1 MVDYFEAKSG
11 AGWHDATLHVSKSGG
26 NINFTVAVSN
36 VGSWSYEGRY
46 TARLE
51 KMQDGRLVTI
61 ATKNGTCAPRSN
73 GSFTN
78 VGGSGTSMRVS
89 VTMEHGGFGSVQFTR

>member
-61 ATKNGTCAPRSN
+61 ATKMVLAPQDQMVRLQ
-73 GSFTN
+73 TL
-78 VGGSGTSMRVS
+78 VAPAHQCVL
-89 VTMEHGGFGSVQFTR
+89 V